1 MEERFHLNEAQTP
14 PDLPMSPRAHTYT
27 HTHTHTHPQHTHK
40 GFNQGLEKGGGVN
53 LLVIN

>member
-27 HTHTHTHPQHTHK
+27 HTHPPNTHTK
-40 GFNQGLEKGGGVN
+40 GLIKDLTKKKGGGG
-53 LLVIN
+53 LIY